1 MASQALSN
9 APPPRGRAAAGGELG
24 ALTGDGCIFER
35 CRCHRHGAWSSST
48 MITPPPRGAAV
59 SKLGILSDNGAFCSA
74 PTHLS
79 SQSHRCCQRR
89 VRVPARSRL
98 SSAMAYS
105 SGPEDLARFVSLL
118 GERERGNDEEKKTG
132 KRAYDTSKAFSQEWR
147 IDKFD
152 RDSDSFDDSSDLKT

>member
-1 MASQALSN
+1 
-9 APPPRGRAAAGGELG
+9 
-24 ALTGDGCIFER
+24 
-35 CRCHRHGAWSSST
+35 
-48 MITPPPRGAAV
+48 
-59 SKLGILSDNGAFCSA
+59 
-74 PTHLS
+74 
-79 SQSHRCCQRR
+79 
-89 VRVPARSRL
+89 
-98 SSAMAYS
+98 MAYS